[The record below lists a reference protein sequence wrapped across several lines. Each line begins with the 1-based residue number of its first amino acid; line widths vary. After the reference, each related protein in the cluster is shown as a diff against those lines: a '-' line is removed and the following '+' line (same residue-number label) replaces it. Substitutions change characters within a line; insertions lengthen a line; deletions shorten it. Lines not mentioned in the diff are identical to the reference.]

1 MQYTQNTWKSRLGAL
16 GPGILMATAAIG
28 GSHLVASTQAG
39 ALFGWQLFWL
49 IVVVN
54 VLKYPFFRF
63 GMEYTLATKNSL
75 VEGYKNQGPGY
86 FYSFIALNIIA
97 AVVNTAGVLL
107 LTASLLHYALPISI
121 PVTLLCWVILAM
133 CLIIL
138 LLGHFKALDNVA
150 KAIMGLLTIATITAL
165 VIAIN
170 NGPVAPVNYV
180 GPSPYELA
188 MLGFMVALMGWMP
201 APIEISALSSLW
213 LKEKQAQQSVTKSQG
228 LFDFNLGYWLTAGLA
243 LVFFSLGALVQYGQ
257 NSNIELGGVAFA
269 KQLIDMYA
277 STIGEWA
284 RPLVSAIAFLCM
296 FGTTL
301 TVLDGY
307 ARTLNESHKL
317 LGFKQSKH
325 SLNTWLI
332 LQALA
337 GMAVILFFKS
347 ALGPMLTFAMTLA
360 FVTTPVFA
368 WLNFSLV
375 RSEPAIKHSLL
386 LRSLTW
392 LGLVYLVGFAVAF
405 VVWKLMGFYFRG
417 SRFEVRG
424 SRYKSNNLCIN
435 VD

>member
-1 MQYTQNTWKSRLGAL
+1 
-16 GPGILMATAAIG
+16 MATAAIG

-39 ALFGWQLFWL
+39 AIFGWQLFWL
-49 IVVVN
+49 ILVVN

-75 VEGYKNQGPGY
+75 VEGYKSKGPFY
-86 FYSFIALNIIA
+86 FYSFIGLNIVA

-107 LTASLLHYALPISI
+107 LTASLLHYALPVVIE
-121 PVTLLCWVILAM
+121 VTLLCWILLGV
-133 CLIIL
+133 CLAIL
-138 LLGHFKALDNVA
+138 LLGHFKALDSVA
-150 KAIMGLLTIATITAL
+150 KGIMGLLTLATVIAL
-165 VIAIN
+165 VIAFS
-170 NGPVAPVNYV
+170 NGPMAPADYV

-188 MLGFMVALMGWMP
+188 MLSFMVALMGWMP

-213 LKEKQAQQSVTKSQG
+213 LKEKQAQQTVSKSQG
-228 LFDFNLGYWLTAGLA
+228 LFDFNVGYWLTAGLA
-243 LVFFSLGALVQYGQ
+243 LVFFSLGVLVQYGQ
-257 NSNIELGGVAFA
+257 TSSIELGGVAFA

-277 STIGEWA
+277 LTIGEWA

-317 LGFKQSKH
+317 LGFGQSKH
-325 SLNTWLI
+325 SLNIWLI
-332 LQALA
+332 LQAFA

-347 ALGPMLTFAMTLA
+347 ALGPMLTFAMTLS

-375 RSEPAIKHSLL
+375 RSEPEIKHSLL

-392 LGLVYLVGFAVAF
+392 LGLVYLVGFAMAF
-405 VVWKLMGFYFRG
+405 VVWKLM
-417 SRFEVRG
+417 
-424 SRYKSNNLCIN
+424 
-435 VD
+435 

>member
-1 MQYTQNTWKSRLGAL
+1 MRSCSLLIIKINKKNTQHTYFEKLMHTTKAVWKSRLGAL

-39 ALFGWQLFWL
+39 AIFGWQLFWL
-49 IVVVN
+49 ILVVN

-75 VEGYKNQGPGY
+75 VEGYKSKGPFY
-86 FYSFIALNIIA
+86 FYSFIGLNIVA

-107 LTASLLHYALPISI
+107 LTASLLHYALPLVIE
-121 PVTLLCWVILAM
+121 VTLLCWILLGV
-133 CLIIL
+133 CLAIL
-138 LLGHFKALDNVA
+138 LLGHFKALDSVA
-150 KAIMGLLTIATITAL
+150 KGIMGLLTLATVIAL
-165 VIAIN
+165 VIAFS
-170 NGPVAPVNYV
+170 NGPMAPADYV

-188 MLGFMVALMGWMP
+188 MLSFMVALMGWMP

-213 LKEKQAQQSVTKSQG
+213 LKEKQAQQTVSKSQG
-228 LFDFNLGYWLTAGLA
+228 LFDFNVGYWLTAGLA
-243 LVFFSLGALVQYGQ
+243 LVFFSLGVLVQYGQ
-257 NSNIELGGVAFA
+257 TSSIELGGVAFA

-277 STIGEWA
+277 LTIGEWA

-317 LGFKQSKH
+317 LGFGQSKH
-325 SLNTWLI
+325 SLNIWLI

-347 ALGPMLTFAMTLA
+347 ALGPMLTFAVTLSFA
-360 FVTTPVFA
+360 TTPVFA

-375 RSEPAIKHSLL
+375 RSEPAIKHSVL

-405 VVWKLMGFYFRG
+405 VVWKLAA
-417 SRFEVRG
+417 
-424 SRYKSNNLCIN
+424 
-435 VD
+435 

>member
-1 MQYTQNTWKSRLGAL
+1 MQSAVSTLQTRLNAL

-39 ALFGWQLFWL
+39 AIFGWQLFWL

-63 GMEYTLATKNSL
+63 GIEYTLATKKSL
-75 VEGYKNQGPGY
+75 VEGYKSKGPWF
-86 FYSFIALNIIA
+86 FYSFIGLNIIA

-107 LTASLLHYALPISI
+107 LTASLLHYALPITIS
-121 PVTLLCWVILAM
+121 VTLLCWLILAVCLVIL
-133 CLIIL
+133 LF
-138 LLGHFKALDNVA
+138 GHFKALDNVS
-150 KAIMGLLTIATITAL
+150 KAIMALLTLAT
-165 VIAIN
+165 VIALGIAFS
-170 NGPVAPVNYV
+170 NGPMAPVDYI

-213 LKEKQAQQSVTKSQG
+213 LKEKQSLQTVTRAQG
-228 LFDFNLGYWLTAGLA
+228 LFDFNLGYWLTAILA
-243 LVFFSLGALVQYGQ
+243 LVFFSLGVLVQYGQ
-257 NSNIELGGVAFA
+257 SSEIALGGVAFA

-277 STIGEWA
+277 LTIGEWA
-284 RPLVSAIAFLCM
+284 RPLVSIIAFLCM

-325 SLNTWLI
+325 SLNIWLI

-360 FVTTPVFA
+360 FLTTPIFA

-375 RSEPAIKHSLL
+375 RSVPTIQHSKLV
-386 LRSLTW
+386 RSLSW
-392 LGLVYLVGFAVAF
+392 LGLVYLVGFALVF
-405 VVWKLMGFYFRG
+405 LVWKLG
-417 SRFEVRG
+417 
-424 SRYKSNNLCIN
+424 
-435 VD
+435 

>member
-1 MQYTQNTWKSRLGAL
+1 MQYTQSTWKSRLGAL

-121 PVTLLCWVILAM
+121 PVTLLCWVILAV

-150 KAIMGLLTIATITAL
+150 KAIMGLLSIATITAL

-213 LKEKQAQQSVTKSQG
+213 LKEKQAQQSVTKNQG

-405 VVWKLMGFYFRG
+405 VVWKLM
-417 SRFEVRG
+417 
-424 SRYKSNNLCIN
+424 
-435 VD
+435 

>member
-1 MQYTQNTWKSRLGAL
+1 MHTTKAVWKSRLGAL

-39 ALFGWQLFWL
+39 AIFGWQLFWL
-49 IVVVN
+49 ILVVN

-75 VEGYKNQGPGY
+75 VEGYKSKGPFY
-86 FYSFIALNIIA
+86 FYSFIGLNIVA

-107 LTASLLHYALPISI
+107 LTASLLHYALPVVIE
-121 PVTLLCWVILAM
+121 VTLLCWILLGV
-133 CLIIL
+133 CLAIL
-138 LLGHFKALDNVA
+138 LLGHFKALDSVA
-150 KAIMGLLTIATITAL
+150 KGIMGLLTLATVIAL
-165 VIAIN
+165 VIAFS
-170 NGPVAPVNYV
+170 NGPMAPADYV

-188 MLGFMVALMGWMP
+188 MLSFMVALMGWMP

-213 LKEKQAQQSVTKSQG
+213 LKEKQAQQTVSKSQG
-228 LFDFNLGYWLTAGLA
+228 LFDFNVGYWLTAGLA
-243 LVFFSLGALVQYGQ
+243 LVFFSLGVLVQYGQ
-257 NSNIELGGVAFA
+257 TSSIELGGVAFA

-277 STIGEWA
+277 LTIGEWA

-317 LGFKQSKH
+317 LGFGQSKQS
-325 SLNTWLI
+325 LNIWLI

-347 ALGPMLTFAMTLA
+347 ALGPMLTFAMTLS

-375 RSEPAIKHSLL
+375 RSEPAIKHSVL

-405 VVWKLMGFYFRG
+405 LVWKLAA
-417 SRFEVRG
+417 
-424 SRYKSNNLCIN
+424 
-435 VD
+435 

>member
-1 MQYTQNTWKSRLGAL
+1 MKQTVSKWKSRLNAL

-39 ALFGWQLFWL
+39 AIFGWQLFWL
-49 IVVVN
+49 ILVVN

-63 GMEYTLATKNSL
+63 GMEYTLTTKHSL
-75 VEGYKNQGPGY
+75 VEGYKNKGPFY
-86 FYSFIALNIIA
+86 FYSFIGLNIVA

-107 LTASLLHYALPISI
+107 LTASLLHYALPVVIE
-121 PVTLLCWVILAM
+121 VTLLCWMLLGI
-133 CLIIL
+133 CLVIL
-138 LLGHFKALDNVA
+138 LLGHFKALDNIA
-150 KAIMGLLTIATITAL
+150 KGIMGLLTLATLIALA
-165 VIAIN
+165 IAFG
-170 NGPVAPVNYV
+170 NGPMAPADYV

-188 MLGFMVALMGWMP
+188 MLSFMVALMGWMP

-213 LKEKQAQQSVTKSQG
+213 LKEKQAQQTVTKSQG
-228 LFDFNLGYWLTAGLA
+228 LFDFNVGYWLTAGLA
-243 LVFFSLGALVQYGQ
+243 LVFFSLGVLVQYGQ
-257 NSNIELGGVAFA
+257 TSSIELGGVAFA

-277 STIGEWA
+277 LTIGEWA

-317 LGFKQSKH
+317 LGFGQSKH
-325 SLNTWLI
+325 SLSVWLI

-347 ALGPMLTFAMTLA
+347 ALGPMLTFAMTLS

-375 RSEPAIKHSLL
+375 RSEPDIKHSVL
-386 LRSLTW
+386 LRSLSW

-405 VVWKLMGFYFRG
+405 VVWKLAA
-417 SRFEVRG
+417 
-424 SRYKSNNLCIN
+424 
-435 VD
+435 

>member
-1 MQYTQNTWKSRLGAL
+1 
-16 GPGILMATAAIG
+16 MATAAIG

-39 ALFGWQLFWL
+39 AIFGWQLFWL
-49 IVVVN
+49 ILVVN

-75 VEGYKNQGPGY
+75 VEGYKSQGPFY
-86 FYSFIALNIIA
+86 FYSFIGLNIVA

-107 LTASLLHYALPISI
+107 LTASLLHYALPVVIE
-121 PVTLLCWVILAM
+121 VTLLCWILLGV
-133 CLIIL
+133 CLAIL
-138 LLGHFKALDNVA
+138 LLGHFKALDSVA
-150 KAIMGLLTIATITAL
+150 KGIMGLLTLATVIAL
-165 VIAIN
+165 VIAFS
-170 NGPVAPVNYV
+170 NGPVAPADYV

-188 MLGFMVALMGWMP
+188 MLSFMVALMGWMP

-213 LKEKQAQQSVTKSQG
+213 LKEKQAQQTVTKSQG
-228 LFDFNLGYWLTAGLA
+228 LFDFNVGYWLTAGLA
-243 LVFFSLGALVQYGQ
+243 LVFFSLGVLVQYGQ
-257 NSNIELGGVAFA
+257 TSSIELGGVAFA

-277 STIGEWA
+277 LTIGEWA

-317 LGFKQSKH
+317 LGFGQSKH
-325 SLNTWLI
+325 SLNIWLI

-347 ALGPMLTFAMTLA
+347 ALGPMLTFAMTLS

-375 RSEPAIKHSLL
+375 RSEPAIKHSVL

-405 VVWKLMGFYFRG
+405 VVWKLAA
-417 SRFEVRG
+417 
-424 SRYKSNNLCIN
+424 
-435 VD
+435 

>member
-1 MQYTQNTWKSRLGAL
+1 MQYTQSTWKSRLGAL

-86 FYSFIALNIIA
+86 FYSFIVLNIIA

-121 PVTLLCWVILAM
+121 PVTLLCWLILAV

-213 LKEKQAQQSVTKSQG
+213 LKEKQTQQSVTKSQG
-228 LFDFNLGYWLTAGLA
+228 LFDFNVGYWLTVGLA

-257 NSNIELGGVAFA
+257 SSNIELGGVAFA

-277 STIGEWA
+277 LTIGEWA

-386 LRSLTW
+386 LRGLTW
-392 LGLVYLVGFAVAF
+392 LGLVYLVGFAMAF
-405 VVWKLMGFYFRG
+405 VVWKLM
-417 SRFEVRG
+417 
-424 SRYKSNNLCIN
+424 
-435 VD
+435 

>member
-1 MQYTQNTWKSRLGAL
+1 
-16 GPGILMATAAIG
+16 MATAAIG

-39 ALFGWQLFWL
+39 AIFGWQLFWL
-49 IVVVN
+49 ILVVN

-75 VEGYKNQGPGY
+75 VEGYKSKGPFY
-86 FYSFIALNIIA
+86 FYSFIGLNIVA

-107 LTASLLHYALPISI
+107 LTASLLHYALPVVIE
-121 PVTLLCWVILAM
+121 VTLLCWMLLGV
-133 CLIIL
+133 CLVIL

-150 KAIMGLLTIATITAL
+150 KGIMGLLTLATLIALA
-165 VIAIN
+165 IAFS
-170 NGPVAPVNYV
+170 NGPMAPADYV

-188 MLGFMVALMGWMP
+188 MLSFMVALMGWMP

-213 LKEKQAQQSVTKSQG
+213 LKEKQAQQTVSKSQG
-228 LFDFNLGYWLTAGLA
+228 LFDFNVGYWLTAGLA
-243 LVFFSLGALVQYGQ
+243 LVFFSLGVLVQYGQ
-257 NSNIELGGVAFA
+257 TSSIELGGVAFA

-277 STIGEWA
+277 LTIGEWA

-317 LGFKQSKH
+317 LGFGQSKH
-325 SLNTWLI
+325 SLNIWLI

-347 ALGPMLTFAMTLA
+347 ALGPMLTFAMTLS

-375 RSEPAIKHSLL
+375 RSEPAIKHSVL

-405 VVWKLMGFYFRG
+405 VVWKLAF
-417 SRFEVRG
+417 
-424 SRYKSNNLCIN
+424 
-435 VD
+435 

>member
-1 MQYTQNTWKSRLGAL
+1 MQYTQSTWKSRLGAL

-75 VEGYKNQGPGY
+75 VQGYKNQGPGY

-121 PVTLLCWVILAM
+121 PVTLLCWLILAV

-213 LKEKQAQQSVTKSQG
+213 LKEKQAQQSVTKTQG

-257 NSNIELGGVAFA
+257 SSNIELGGVAFA

-277 STIGEWA
+277 LTIGEWA

-325 SLNTWLI
+325 SLNMWLI

-375 RSEPAIKHSLL
+375 RSESEIKHSLL

-405 VVWKLMGFYFRG
+405 VVWKLM
-417 SRFEVRG
+417 
-424 SRYKSNNLCIN
+424 
-435 VD
+435 

>member
-1 MQYTQNTWKSRLGAL
+1 
-16 GPGILMATAAIG
+16 MATAAIG

-39 ALFGWQLFWL
+39 AIFGWQLFWL
-49 IVVVN
+49 ILVVN

-75 VEGYKNQGPGY
+75 VEGYKSKGPFY
-86 FYSFIALNIIA
+86 FYSFIGLNIVA

-107 LTASLLHYALPISI
+107 LTASLLHYALPVVIE
-121 PVTLLCWVILAM
+121 VTLLCWMLLGV
-133 CLIIL
+133 CLVIL

-150 KAIMGLLTIATITAL
+150 KGIMGLLTLATLIALA
-165 VIAIN
+165 IAFS
-170 NGPVAPVNYV
+170 NGPMAPADYV

-188 MLGFMVALMGWMP
+188 MLSFMVALMGWMP

-213 LKEKQAQQSVTKSQG
+213 LKEKQAQQTVSKSQG
-228 LFDFNLGYWLTAGLA
+228 LFDFNVGYWLTAGLA
-243 LVFFSLGALVQYGQ
+243 LVFFSLGVLVQYGQ
-257 NSNIELGGVAFA
+257 TSSIELGGVAFA

-277 STIGEWA
+277 LTIGEWA

-317 LGFKQSKH
+317 LGFGQSKH
-325 SLNTWLI
+325 SLNIWLI
-332 LQALA
+332 LQAFA

-347 ALGPMLTFAMTLA
+347 ALGPMLTFAMTLS

-375 RSEPAIKHSLL
+375 RSEPAIKHSVL

-405 VVWKLMGFYFRG
+405 VVWKLAF
-417 SRFEVRG
+417 
-424 SRYKSNNLCIN
+424 
-435 VD
+435 

>member
-1 MQYTQNTWKSRLGAL
+1 MQQTHTSWKSHLGAL

-49 IVVVN
+49 ILAVN

-75 VEGYKNQGPGY
+75 VEGYKNKGPVY
-86 FYSFIALNIIA
+86 FYSFIGLNILA

-107 LTASLLHYALPISI
+107 LTASLLHYALPVVIE
-121 PVTLLCWVILAM
+121 VTLLCWILLGV
-133 CLIIL
+133 CLAIL
-138 LLGHFKALDNVA
+138 LLGHFKALDSVA
-150 KAIMGLLTIATITAL
+150 KGIMGLLTLATVIAL
-165 VIAIN
+165 VIAFS
-170 NGPVAPVNYV
+170 NGPMAPADYV

-188 MLGFMVALMGWMP
+188 MLSFMVALMGWMP

-213 LKEKQAQQSVTKSQG
+213 LKEKQTQQTVTKNQG
-228 LFDFNLGYWLTAGLA
+228 LFDFNVGYWLTACLA
-243 LVFFSLGALVQYGQ
+243 LVFFSLGVLVQYGQ
-257 NSNIELGGVAFA
+257 SSSIELGGVAFA

-277 STIGEWA
+277 LTIGEWA

-317 LGFKQSKH
+317 LGFGQSKH
-325 SLNTWLI
+325 SLNIWLI

-375 RSEPAIKHSLL
+375 RSEPAIKHSVL

-405 VVWKLMGFYFRG
+405 VVWKLAA
-417 SRFEVRG
+417 
-424 SRYKSNNLCIN
+424 
-435 VD
+435 

>member
-1 MQYTQNTWKSRLGAL
+1 MQSAVSTWQTRLNAL

-39 ALFGWQLFWL
+39 AIFGWQLFWL

-54 VLKYPFFRF
+54 ILKYPFFRF
-63 GMEYTLATKNSL
+63 GIEYTLATKKSL
-75 VEGYKNQGPGY
+75 VEGYQSKGPWF
-86 FYSFIALNIIA
+86 FYSFIGLNIIA
-97 AVVNTAGVLL
+97 AIVNTAGVLL
-107 LTASLLHYALPISI
+107 LTASLLHYALPVSIS
-121 PVTLLCWVILAM
+121 VTLLCWLILAV
-133 CLIIL
+133 CLVIL

-150 KAIMGLLTIATITAL
+150 KAIMGLLTLAT
-165 VIAIN
+165 VIALIIAFS
-170 NGPVAPVNYV
+170 NGPMAPVGYV

-213 LKEKQAQQSVTKSQG
+213 LKEKQSQQTVTRAQG

-243 LVFFSLGALVQYGQ
+243 LVFFSLGVLVQYGQ
-257 NSNIELGGVAFA
+257 SATIELGGVAFA

-277 STIGEWA
+277 FTIGEWA
-284 RPLVSAIAFLCM
+284 RPLVSVIAFLCM

-332 LQALA
+332 LQSLA

-375 RSEPAIKHSLL
+375 RSEPSIQHSKLVRTL
-386 LRSLTW
+386 SW
-392 LGLVYLVGFAVAF
+392 IGLVYLVGFTLVF
-405 VVWKLMGFYFRG
+405 LGWKL
-417 SRFEVRG
+417 V
-424 SRYKSNNLCIN
+424 
-435 VD
+435 

>member
-1 MQYTQNTWKSRLGAL
+1 MQSAVSNWQSKLNAL

-39 ALFGWQLFWL
+39 SLFGWQLFWL
-49 IVVVN
+49 IIVVN

-63 GMEYTLATKNSL
+63 GMEYTLATKQSL
-75 VEGYKNQGPGY
+75 VEGYKQKGPGY
-86 FYSFIALNIIA
+86 FYSFIALNIVA

-107 LTASLLHYALPISI
+107 LTASLLHYALPVTVS
-121 PVTLLCWVILAM
+121 VTLLCWLILAV
-133 CLIIL
+133 CLLIL
-138 LLGHFKALDNVA
+138 LLGHFKALDNVS
-150 KAIMGLLTIATITAL
+150 KLIMGLLTVTTLAAL
-165 VIAIN
+165 VVAIN
-170 NGPVAPVNYV
+170 NGPMAPVDYV

-201 APIEISALSSLW
+201 APIEISAISSLW
-213 LKEKQAQQSVTKSQG
+213 LKEKQHQQALTKQQG
-228 LFDFNLGYWLTAGLA
+228 LFDFNLGYWLTAALA
-243 LVFFSLGALVQYGQ
+243 LVFFSLGVLVQYGQ
-257 NSNIELGGVAFA
+257 AQAVQLGGVAFA

-277 STIGEWA
+277 LTMGEWA
-284 RPLVSAIAFLCM
+284 RPLVSGIAFLCM

-317 LGFKQSKH
+317 LPIKQSKH
-325 SLNTWLI
+325 SLNMWLL
-332 LQALA
+332 LQAFA

-375 RSEPAIKHSLL
+375 RSEPSIHHSPF
-386 LRSLTW
+386 LRTLSW
-392 LGLVYLVGFAVAF
+392 LGLVYLVGFTLVF
-405 VVWKLMGFYFRG
+405 LVWKIM
-417 SRFEVRG
+417 
-424 SRYKSNNLCIN
+424 
-435 VD
+435 

>member
-1 MQYTQNTWKSRLGAL
+1 MHTIKAVWKSRLGAL

-39 ALFGWQLFWL
+39 AIFGWQLFWL
-49 IVVVN
+49 ILVVN

-75 VEGYKNQGPGY
+75 VEGYKSKGPFY
-86 FYSFIALNIIA
+86 FYSFIGLNIVA

-107 LTASLLHYALPISI
+107 LTASLLHYALPVVIE
-121 PVTLLCWVILAM
+121 VTLLCWMLLGV
-133 CLIIL
+133 CLVIL

-150 KAIMGLLTIATITAL
+150 KGIMGLLTLATLIALA
-165 VIAIN
+165 IAFS
-170 NGPVAPVNYV
+170 NGPMAPADYL

-188 MLGFMVALMGWMP
+188 MLSFMVALMGWMP

-213 LKEKQAQQSVTKSQG
+213 LKEKQAQQTVTKSQG
-228 LFDFNLGYWLTAGLA
+228 LFDFNVGYWLTAGLA
-243 LVFFSLGALVQYGQ
+243 LVFFSLGVLVQYGQ
-257 NSNIELGGVAFA
+257 TSSIELGGVAFA

-277 STIGEWA
+277 LTIGEWA

-317 LGFKQSKH
+317 LGFKQSKY
-325 SLNTWLI
+325 SLNIWLI

-347 ALGPMLTFAMTLA
+347 ALGPMLTFAMTLS

-375 RSEPAIKHSLL
+375 RSEPAIKHSVL

-405 VVWKLMGFYFRG
+405 VVWKLAF
-417 SRFEVRG
+417 
-424 SRYKSNNLCIN
+424 
-435 VD
+435 

>member
-1 MQYTQNTWKSRLGAL
+1 MHTTKAVWKSRLGAL

-39 ALFGWQLFWL
+39 AIFGWQLFWL
-49 IVVVN
+49 ILVVN

-75 VEGYKNQGPGY
+75 VEGYKSKGPFY
-86 FYSFIALNIIA
+86 FYSFIGLNIVA

-107 LTASLLHYALPISI
+107 LTASLLHYALPVVIE
-121 PVTLLCWVILAM
+121 VTLLCWMLLGV
-133 CLIIL
+133 CLVIL

-150 KAIMGLLTIATITAL
+150 KGIMGLLTLATLIALA
-165 VIAIN
+165 IAFN
-170 NGPVAPVNYV
+170 NGPMAPADYV

-188 MLGFMVALMGWMP
+188 MLSFMVALMGWMP

-213 LKEKQAQQSVTKSQG
+213 LKEKQAQQTVSKSQG
-228 LFDFNLGYWLTAGLA
+228 LFDFNVGYWLTAGLA
-243 LVFFSLGALVQYGQ
+243 LVFFSLGVLVQYGQ
-257 NSNIELGGVAFA
+257 TSSIELGGVAFA

-277 STIGEWA
+277 LTIGEWA

-317 LGFKQSKH
+317 LGFGQSKH
-325 SLNTWLI
+325 SLNIWLI
-332 LQALA
+332 LQAFA

-347 ALGPMLTFAMTLA
+347 ALGPMLTFAMTLS

-375 RSEPAIKHSLL
+375 RSEPAIKHSVL

-405 VVWKLMGFYFRG
+405 VVWKLAA
-417 SRFEVRG
+417 
-424 SRYKSNNLCIN
+424 
-435 VD
+435 

>member
-1 MQYTQNTWKSRLGAL
+1 MQSAVLTWQTRLNAL

-39 ALFGWQLFWL
+39 AIFGWQLFWL

-54 VLKYPFFRF
+54 LLKYPFFRF
-63 GMEYTLATKNSL
+63 GIEYTLATKKSL
-75 VEGYKNQGPGY
+75 VEGYQSKGPWF
-86 FYSFIALNIIA
+86 FYSFIGLNIIA

-107 LTASLLHYALPISI
+107 LTASLLHYALPIAIS
-121 PVTLLCWVILAM
+121 VTLLCWLILAV
-133 CLIIL
+133 CLVIL

-150 KAIMGLLTIATITAL
+150 KAIMGLLTLAT
-165 VIAIN
+165 VIALAIAFS
-170 NGPVAPVNYV
+170 NGPMAPADYV

-213 LKEKQAQQSVTKSQG
+213 LKEKQSQQSVTKAQG

-243 LVFFSLGALVQYGQ
+243 LVFFSLGVLVQYGQ
-257 NSNIELGGVAFA
+257 SANIELGGVAFA

-277 STIGEWA
+277 LTIGEWA
-284 RPLVSAIAFLCM
+284 RPLVSIIAFLCM

-325 SLNTWLI
+325 SLNIWLI
-332 LQALA
+332 VQSLA

-360 FVTTPVFA
+360 FLTTPIFA

-375 RSEPAIKHSLL
+375 RSVPSIQHSKVIQ
-386 LRSLTW
+386 SLSW
-392 LGLVYLVGFAVAF
+392 LGLIYLVGFALVF
-405 VVWKLMGFYFRG
+405 LVWKLG
-417 SRFEVRG
+417 
-424 SRYKSNNLCIN
+424 
-435 VD
+435 

>member
-1 MQYTQNTWKSRLGAL
+1 MQQTHTSWKSHVGAL

-49 IVVVN
+49 ILAVN

-75 VEGYKNQGPGY
+75 VEGYKNKGPVY
-86 FYSFIALNIIA
+86 FYSFTGLNILA

-107 LTASLLHYALPISI
+107 LTASLLHYALPVVIE
-121 PVTLLCWVILAM
+121 VTLLCWILLGV
-133 CLIIL
+133 CLAIL
-138 LLGHFKALDNVA
+138 LLGHFKALDSVA
-150 KAIMGLLTIATITAL
+150 KGIMGLLTLATVIAL
-165 VIAIN
+165 VIAFS
-170 NGPVAPVNYV
+170 NGPMAPADYI

-188 MLGFMVALMGWMP
+188 MLSFMVALMGWMP

-213 LKEKQAQQSVTKSQG
+213 LKEKQTQQTVTKNQG
-228 LFDFNLGYWLTAGLA
+228 LFDFNVGYWLTACLA
-243 LVFFSLGALVQYGQ
+243 LVFFSLGVLVQYGQ
-257 NSNIELGGVAFA
+257 SSSIELGGVAFA

-277 STIGEWA
+277 LTIGEWA

-317 LGFKQSKH
+317 LGFGQSKH
-325 SLNTWLI
+325 SLNIWLV

-375 RSEPAIKHSLL
+375 RSEPAIKHSVL

-405 VVWKLMGFYFRG
+405 VVWKLAA
-417 SRFEVRG
+417 
-424 SRYKSNNLCIN
+424 
-435 VD
+435 

>member
-1 MQYTQNTWKSRLGAL
+1 
-16 GPGILMATAAIG
+16 MATAAIG

-39 ALFGWQLFWL
+39 AIFGWQLFWL

-63 GMEYTLATKNSL
+63 GIEYTLATKKSL
-75 VEGYKNQGPGY
+75 VEGYQSKGPWF
-86 FYSFIALNIIA
+86 FYSFIGLNIIA

-107 LTASLLHYALPISI
+107 LTASLLHYALPITIS
-121 PVTLLCWVILAM
+121 VTLLCWLILAV
-133 CLIIL
+133 CLVIL

-150 KAIMGLLTIATITAL
+150 KAIMALLTLAT
-165 VIAIN
+165 VIALAIAFS
-170 NGPVAPVNYV
+170 NGPMAPVDYV

-213 LKEKQAQQSVTKSQG
+213 LKEKQSQQTVTRAQG
-228 LFDFNLGYWLTAGLA
+228 LFDFNLGYWLTAVLA
-243 LVFFSLGALVQYGQ
+243 LVFFSLGVLVQYGQ
-257 NSNIELGGVAFA
+257 SSEIALGGVAFA

-277 STIGEWA
+277 LTIGEWA
-284 RPLVSAIAFLCM
+284 RPLVSVIAFLCM

-317 LGFKQSKH
+317 LGCKQSKQ
-325 SLNTWLI
+325 SLNIWLI
-332 LQALA
+332 LQSLA

-360 FVTTPVFA
+360 FVTTPIFA

-375 RSEPAIKHSLL
+375 RSEPSIQHSKTIRGL
-386 LRSLTW
+386 SW
-392 LGLVYLVGFAVAF
+392 LGLIYLVGFALVF
-405 VVWKLMGFYFRG
+405 LVWQLG
-417 SRFEVRG
+417 
-424 SRYKSNNLCIN
+424 
-435 VD
+435 

>member
-1 MQYTQNTWKSRLGAL
+1 MQQRHTSWKSHVGAL

-49 IVVVN
+49 ILAVN

-75 VEGYKNQGPGY
+75 VEGYKNKGPVY
-86 FYSFIALNIIA
+86 FYSFIGLNILA

-107 LTASLLHYALPISI
+107 LTASLLHYALPVVIE
-121 PVTLLCWVILAM
+121 VTLLCWILLGV
-133 CLIIL
+133 CLAIL
-138 LLGHFKALDNVA
+138 LLGHFKALDSVA
-150 KAIMGLLTIATITAL
+150 KGIMGLLTLATVIAL
-165 VIAIN
+165 VIAFS
-170 NGPVAPVNYV
+170 NGPMAPADYV

-188 MLGFMVALMGWMP
+188 MLSFMVALMGWMP

-213 LKEKQAQQSVTKSQG
+213 LKEKQAQQAVTKSQG
-228 LFDFNLGYWLTAGLA
+228 LFDFNVGYWLTACLA
-243 LVFFSLGALVQYGQ
+243 LVFFSLGVLVQYGQ
-257 NSNIELGGVAFA
+257 SSNIELGGDAFA

-277 STIGEWA
+277 LTIGEWA

-317 LGFKQSKH
+317 LGFGQSKH
-325 SLNTWLI
+325 SLNIWLI

-375 RSEPAIKHSLL
+375 RSEPAIKHSVL

-405 VVWKLMGFYFRG
+405 VVWKLAA
-417 SRFEVRG
+417 
-424 SRYKSNNLCIN
+424 
-435 VD
+435 

>member
-1 MQYTQNTWKSRLGAL
+1 
-16 GPGILMATAAIG
+16 MATAAIG

-39 ALFGWQLFWL
+39 AIFGWQLFWL
-49 IVVVN
+49 ILVVN

-75 VEGYKNQGPGY
+75 VEGYKSKGPFY
-86 FYSFIALNIIA
+86 FYSFIGLNIVA

-107 LTASLLHYALPISI
+107 LTASLLHYSLPVVIE
-121 PVTLLCWVILAM
+121 VTLLCWMLLGV
-133 CLIIL
+133 CLVIL

-150 KAIMGLLTIATITAL
+150 KGIMGLLTLATLIALA
-165 VIAIN
+165 IAFS
-170 NGPVAPVNYV
+170 NGPMAPADYV

-188 MLGFMVALMGWMP
+188 MLSFMVALMGWMP

-213 LKEKQAQQSVTKSQG
+213 LKEKQAQQTVSKSQG
-228 LFDFNLGYWLTAGLA
+228 LFDFNVGYWLTAGLA
-243 LVFFSLGALVQYGQ
+243 LVFFSLGVLVQYGQ
-257 NSNIELGGVAFA
+257 TSSIELGGVAFA

-277 STIGEWA
+277 LTIGEWA

-317 LGFKQSKH
+317 LGFKQSKN
-325 SLNTWLI
+325 SLNIWLI

-347 ALGPMLTFAMTLA
+347 ALGPMLTFAMTLS

-375 RSEPAIKHSLL
+375 RSEPAIKHSVL

-405 VVWKLMGFYFRG
+405 VVWKLAF
-417 SRFEVRG
+417 
-424 SRYKSNNLCIN
+424 
-435 VD
+435 

>member
-1 MQYTQNTWKSRLGAL
+1 MQQTHTSWKSYLGAL

-49 IVVVN
+49 ILAVN

-75 VEGYKNQGPGY
+75 VEGYKNKGPVY
-86 FYSFIALNIIA
+86 FYSFIGLNILA

-107 LTASLLHYALPISI
+107 LTASLLHYALPVVIE
-121 PVTLLCWVILAM
+121 VNLLCWILLGV
-133 CLIIL
+133 CLAIL
-138 LLGHFKALDNVA
+138 LLGHFKTLDSVA
-150 KAIMGLLTIATITAL
+150 KGIMGLLTLATVIAL
-165 VIAIN
+165 VIAFS
-170 NGPVAPVNYV
+170 NGPMAPADYV
-180 GPSPYELA
+180 GSSPYELA

-213 LKEKQAQQSVTKSQG
+213 LKEKQTQQTVTKSQG
-228 LFDFNLGYWLTAGLA
+228 LFDFNVGYWLTACLA
-243 LVFFSLGALVQYGQ
+243 LVFFSLGVLVQYGQ
-257 NSNIELGGVAFA
+257 SSSIELGGVAFA

-277 STIGEWA
+277 LTIGEWA

-317 LGFKQSKH
+317 LGFGQSKH
-325 SLNTWLI
+325 SLNIWLI

-375 RSEPAIKHSLL
+375 RSEPAIKHSVL

-405 VVWKLMGFYFRG
+405 VVWKLAA
-417 SRFEVRG
+417 
-424 SRYKSNNLCIN
+424 
-435 VD
+435 

>member
-1 MQYTQNTWKSRLGAL
+1 MHSTTSTWQTRLNAL

-39 ALFGWQLFWL
+39 AIFGWQLFWL

-63 GMEYTLATKNSL
+63 GIEYTLATKKSL
-75 VEGYKNQGPGY
+75 VEGYQSKGPWF
-86 FYSFIALNIIA
+86 FYSFIGLNIIA
-97 AVVNTAGVLL
+97 AIVNTAGVLL
-107 LTASLLHYALPISI
+107 LTASLLHYALPVSIS
-121 PVTLLCWVILAM
+121 VTLLCWLILAV
-133 CLIIL
+133 CLVIL

-150 KAIMGLLTIATITAL
+150 KAIMGLLTLATVTAL
-165 VIAIN
+165 VIAVSSGAIN
-170 NGPVAPVNYV
+170 HGTVTPVDYI

-213 LKEKQAQQSVTKSQG
+213 LKEKQSQQTVTRMEG
-228 LFDFNLGYWLTAGLA
+228 LFDFNVGYWLTAALA
-243 LVFFSLGALVQYGQ
+243 LVFFSLGVLVQYGQ
-257 NSNIELGGVAFA
+257 NNEIALGGVAFA

-277 STIGEWA
+277 FTIGEWA
-284 RPLVSAIAFLCM
+284 RPLVSVIAFLCM

-325 SLNTWLI
+325 SLNIWLI
-332 LQALA
+332 LQSLA

-360 FVTTPVFA
+360 FITTPIFA

-375 RSEPAIKHSLL
+375 RSEPSIQHSKLVRTL
-386 LRSLTW
+386 SW
-392 LGLVYLVGFAVAF
+392 IGLVYLIGFALAF
-405 VVWKLMGFYFRG
+405 LVWKLAA
-417 SRFEVRG
+417 
-424 SRYKSNNLCIN
+424 
-435 VD
+435 

>member
-1 MQYTQNTWKSRLGAL
+1 MQQTHTSWKSHVGAL

-49 IVVVN
+49 ILAVN

-75 VEGYKNQGPGY
+75 VKGYKNKGPVY
-86 FYSFIALNIIA
+86 FYSFIGLNILA

-107 LTASLLHYALPISI
+107 LTASLLHYALPVVIE
-121 PVTLLCWVILAM
+121 VTLLCWILLGV
-133 CLIIL
+133 CLAIL
-138 LLGHFKALDNVA
+138 LLGHFKALDSVA
-150 KAIMGLLTIATITAL
+150 KGIMGLLTLATVIAL
-165 VIAIN
+165 VIAFS
-170 NGPVAPVNYV
+170 NGPMAPADYV

-188 MLGFMVALMGWMP
+188 MLSFMVALMGWMP

-213 LKEKQAQQSVTKSQG
+213 LKEKQAQQAVTKNQG
-228 LFDFNLGYWLTAGLA
+228 LFDFNVGYWLTACLA
-243 LVFFSLGALVQYGQ
+243 LVFFSLGVLVQYGQ
-257 NSNIELGGVAFA
+257 SSNIELGGVAFA

-277 STIGEWA
+277 LTIGEWA
-284 RPLVSAIAFLCM
+284 RPLVSTIAFLCM

-317 LGFKQSKH
+317 LGFGQSKH
-325 SLNTWLI
+325 SLNIWLI

-375 RSEPAIKHSLL
+375 RSEPAIKHSVL

-405 VVWKLMGFYFRG
+405 VVWKLAA
-417 SRFEVRG
+417 
-424 SRYKSNNLCIN
+424 
-435 VD
+435 

>member
-121 PVTLLCWVILAM
+121 PVTLLCWVILAV

-165 VIAIN
+165 IIAIN

-213 LKEKQAQQSVTKSQG
+213 LKEKQAQQSVTKNQG

-405 VVWKLMGFYFRG
+405 VVWKM
-417 SRFEVRG
+417 V
-424 SRYKSNNLCIN
+424 
-435 VD
+435 

>member
-1 MQYTQNTWKSRLGAL
+1 MQSAVSIWQTRLNAL

-39 ALFGWQLFWL
+39 AIFGWQLFWL
-49 IVVVN
+49 ILVVN

-63 GMEYTLATKNSL
+63 GIEYTLATKKSL
-75 VEGYKNQGPGY
+75 VEGYQSKGPWF
-86 FYSFIALNIIA
+86 FYSFIGLNIIA

-107 LTASLLHYALPISI
+107 LTASLLHYALPIAIS
-121 PVTLLCWVILAM
+121 VTLLCWLILAV
-133 CLIIL
+133 CLVIL

-150 KAIMGLLTIATITAL
+150 KAIMGLLTLAT
-165 VIAIN
+165 VIALSIAFS
-170 NGPVAPVNYV
+170 NGPMAPADYV

-213 LKEKQAQQSVTKSQG
+213 LKEKQSQQSVTKAQG

-243 LVFFSLGALVQYGQ
+243 LVFFSLGVLVQYGQ
-257 NSNIELGGVAFA
+257 SANIELGGVAFA
-269 KQLIDMYA
+269 KQLTDMYA
-277 STIGEWA
+277 LTIGEWA
-284 RPLVSAIAFLCM
+284 RPLVSIIAFLCM

-325 SLNTWLI
+325 SLNIWLI
-332 LQALA
+332 VQSLA

-360 FVTTPVFA
+360 FLTTPIFA

-375 RSEPAIKHSLL
+375 RSVPSIQHSKVIQ
-386 LRSLTW
+386 SLSW
-392 LGLVYLVGFAVAF
+392 LGLIYLVGFALVF
-405 VVWKLMGFYFRG
+405 LVWQLG
-417 SRFEVRG
+417 
-424 SRYKSNNLCIN
+424 
-435 VD
+435 

>member
-1 MQYTQNTWKSRLGAL
+1 MQYTQSTWKSRLGAL

-75 VEGYKNQGPGY
+75 VQGYKNQGPGY

-121 PVTLLCWVILAM
+121 PVTLLCWLILAV

-213 LKEKQAQQSVTKSQG
+213 LKEKQAQQSVTKTQG
-228 LFDFNLGYWLTAGLA
+228 LFDFNVGYWLTAGLA

-257 NSNIELGGVAFA
+257 SSNIELGGVAFA

-277 STIGEWA
+277 LTIGEWA

-360 FVTTPVFA
+360 
-368 WLNFSLV
+368 
-375 RSEPAIKHSLL
+375 
-386 LRSLTW
+386 
-392 LGLVYLVGFAVAF
+392 
-405 VVWKLMGFYFRG
+405 
-417 SRFEVRG
+417 
-424 SRYKSNNLCIN
+424 
-435 VD
+435 